1 MVSAGNLI
9 LNGTMVIA
17 TLWIVNRYLGIFG
30 KRRKNILSVSMWILY
45 ALFQICIQMNSGVAS
60 IWTTIISIG
69 LVVLI
74 DVFSYSDIGK
84 IERVY

>member
-45 ALFQICIQMNSGVAS
+45 AFY
-60 IWTTIISIG
+60 IG
-69 LVVLI
+69 
-74 DVFSYSDIGK
+74 
-84 IERVY
+84 

>member
-45 ALFQICIQMNSGVAS
+45 ALFQICIQMNSGVA
-60 IWTTIISIG
+60 
-69 LVVLI
+69 
-74 DVFSYSDIGK
+74 
-84 IERVY
+84 